1 MNLLNANNKFNVWDR
16 VSLKETLKVSRGNT
30 IQTLPKGSRGFVVQ
44 SEPLV
49 VELYDIKDTLEL
61 TEEYLTKEQ

>member
-1 MNLLNANNKFNVWDR
+1 MNLLNANNKFNIWDK
-16 VSLKETLKVSRGNT
+16 VSLNQTLKVARGNT
-30 IQTLPKGSRGFVVQ
+30 VHTLPAGSRGFVVQ